1 MVTALCGTTCS
12 KSDSSVAS
20 SSRGKRGQ
28 NRGCAG
34 RPTSVEYEP
43 VEAHIPKTFTTNN
56 IDVYDYALITVNADL
71 SNYEHFNLGSLY
83 DLDASSLQNANL
95 YAMGTPQYVH
105 GESHGSANGIGDNG
119 RLVYTGI
126 GHIVDGPANPDS
138 DILYLDADITYGDS
152 GGPIFMQETYCIG
165 IDVYRI
171 NTVVSICSGIHT
183 NNNELYNM
191 GPRFN
196 SPILQFYRN
205 NPNISY

>member
-1 MVTALCGTTCS
+1 MVAALCGTACR
-12 KSDSSVAS
+12 KSDSSAAYS
-20 SSRGKRGQ
+20 SSGQ
-28 NRGCAG
+28 YRWYGGCAG

-95 YAMGTPQYVH
+95 YAMGAPQYVH
-105 GESHGSANGIGDNG
+105 GESNGIGDNG

-126 GHIVDGPANPDS
+126 GHIVDGPANPNS
-138 DILYLDADITYGDS
+138 DILYLDADITPSDS

-196 SPILQFYRN
+196 STILQFYRN